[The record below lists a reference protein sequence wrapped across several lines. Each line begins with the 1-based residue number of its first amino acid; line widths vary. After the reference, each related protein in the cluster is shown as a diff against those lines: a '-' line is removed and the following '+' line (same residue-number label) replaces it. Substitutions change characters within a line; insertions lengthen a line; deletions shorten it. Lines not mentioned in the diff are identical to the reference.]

1 MPCIAALPKKLCIM
15 TSNSSTNP
23 STISPE
29 LFKTINA
36 DVSAYIRNKLRAMN
50 IEVVELE
57 LHNSSLTKTL
67 RVYLSLKRSANLKAL
82 ALAEQ
87 ILIGEIMRKFSFRP
101 HAFYWRHATDAV
113 DAPSSATPP
122 LAA

>member
-1 MPCIAALPKKLCIM
+1 MPCIAALPKKPCIM
-15 TSNSSTNP
+15 TSNP

-36 DVSAYIRNKLRAMN
+36 DVSAYIRNKLHAMN

-101 HAFYWRHATDAV
+101 HAFYWRHAPDAAD
-113 DAPSSATPP
+113 DAPHSATPP

>member
-1 MPCIAALPKKLCIM
+1 MPCAAALPERPCAM
-15 TSNSSTNP
+15 TSNP

-29 LFKTINA
+29 LFKIINA
-36 DVSAYIRNKLRAMN
+36 DVSEYIRKKLLAMN
-50 IEVVELE
+50 IEVVDLE

-87 ILIGEIMRKFSFRP
+87 ILIDEITRRFSFRP
-101 HAFYWRHATDAV
+101 HAFYWRHAPETAEAAADA
-113 DAPSSATPP
+113 
-122 LAA
+122 AA